1 MKLKV
6 KSFEELS
13 KDKKIPKIN
22 SSLLIKDN
30 VYYSLIMS
38 EKKEIEVSN
47 LSNLKNGYYFEGYY
61 WYDWMLQNNYSNL
74 LENE

>member
-6 KSFEELS
+6 KNFEELS
-13 KDKKIPKIN
+13 KDKKIIKIN
-22 SSLLIKDN
+22 NSLFIKDN
-30 VYYSLIMS
+30 VYYSRIMS

-47 LSNLKNGYYFEGYY
+47 LSNLKNGYYFEGYH
-61 WYDWMLQNNYSNL
+61 WYDWMLQLNYSNL

>member
-6 KSFEELS
+6 KNFEELS
-13 KDKKIPKIN
+13 KDKKITKIN

>member
-13 KDKKIPKIN
+13 KDKKITKIN